1 MFTDWEARMDTYGRI
16 FYIDH
21 KNHTTTWQKP
31 DGINSPTTVSN
42 HIVNTNDQHQQ
53 ERQQL
58 DRRYQC
64 IRKSIAR
71 NASMFLQEPNGDE
84 ITPSTFTVERQRQV
98 LIDVSYSKTFHEY
111 ENI

>member
-1 MFTDWEARMDTYGRI
+1 MDSYGRI

-31 DGINSPTTVSN
+31 NLDTPNQNNTDPVCGSNSFSN
-42 HIVNTNDQHQQ
+42 ATDPHVRVKHQQ

-71 NASMFLQEPNGDE
+71 NASMFLHDPNSND
-84 ITPSTFTVERQRQV
+84 ITPASTTITVDRQRE
-98 LIDVSYSKTFHEY
+98 LLMKVS
-111 ENI
+111 